1 MVLFQISPTAL
12 CSLDTAII
20 PWLLLPAD
28 GNTHLR
34 GIPGKLNASKPPCS
48 SITSL
53 FVLYSIDLPGS
64 LQIAAPSKRTADV
77 SGRWAVGFQSHCGLR
92 VSRIILEQVNEVGQI
107 PTLQQQRLC
116 CHHLPGDLLPL
127 LALSLSFPLGKPRHF
142 PEPIPCHCFSLLTEH
157 PSAPFAAPFPITPR
171 CQVQYLPLA
180 APMYSEQGII
190 ISFQVSPYFS
200 SLTAQLQ
207 SLEELLPSSATAL
220 RHLKLIFFFA
230 CVPADDFP
238 SGRDSDPPASQPC
251 AFQHA

>member
-34 GIPGKLNASKPPCS
+34 GIPGKLNASEPPCS

-64 LQIAAPSKRTADV
+64 LQIAALSKRTADV

-107 PTLQQQRLC
+107 PTLQQQRLSAIIS
-116 CHHLPGDLLPL
+116 PGTGSLCRLFPCLFHSGNPDTSRSQSPVTASLFLLSIPL
-127 LALSLSFPLGKPRHF
+127 LHLQLHSPSHQDARSNTCPWLP
-142 PEPIPCHCFSLLTEH
+142 PCT
-157 PSAPFAAPFPITPR
+157 PSR
-171 CQVQYLPLA
+171 E
-180 APMYSEQGII
+180 S
-190 ISFQVSPYFS
+190 S
-200 SLTAQLQ
+200 SLC
-207 SLEELLPSSATAL
+207 
-220 RHLKLIFFFA
+220 K
-230 CVPADDFP
+230 
-238 SGRDSDPPASQPC
+238 
-251 AFQHA
+251 